1 MGIIIH
7 SVRRRRA
14 GFAVTGA
21 VLGLL
26 AAAGTPALAAADGS
40 AGRSSATSGSA
51 RGATPIPA
59 GISRLAQGPG
69 HNVAI
74 TIDDGPD
81 PAGLRRSSRC

>member
-1 MGIIIH
+1 MGIIIS

-26 AAAGTPALAAADGS
+26 AAAGTPALAATDGS
-40 AGRSSATSGSA
+40 AGRSSAASGSA
-51 RGATPIPA
+51 QGATPIPV

-81 PAGLRRSSRC
+81 PAGPRRSSRC